1 MSAGDED
8 DDRTRI
14 RPQEPPQPPPQ
25 AEVDD
30 VPTQQATFAMAPTL
44 FGAEPPTPLAQHENG
59 LPVGTK
65 LDEFEITALLG
76 EGGFGIVYLATD
88 HILERSVALK
98 EYMPSSLA
106 ARSGASQVQVKSE
119 RHRETFEA
127 GLRSFVNEAKLLA
140 KFDHPA
146 LVKVYRFWEANGTAY
161 MVMPYY
167 EGRTLKD
174 VLREL
179 PAPPD
184 EAWLAAMLSPLCE
197 ALAVLHADQCYHRD
211 IAPDNVMLLGGSH
224 QRPLLLD
231 FGAARRV
238 IGDMTQALTVI
249 LKPGYAPV
257 EQYAEVPDMRQGPWT
272 DVYALAAVIYGAIIG
287 KTPPPSVGR
296 LLADHYVPLVQ
307 AAAGRGYSERFL
319 AAVDHALSVRPEQ
332 RPQSVAEFARELGLA
347 AGARHAGGSAR
358 PAPAAAGPAQ
368 ATPSATDSDD
378 PKRRWPVWAAA
389 GAALSLLVL
398 VLVYWNDVINL
409 EPIQPAATAQPPA
422 AAPGESSSAPPAATT
437 VAAPPAAAV
446 FDVAAEFDRVA
457 RASSPAFGL
466 RASADKAVLR
476 IGVDQLS
483 FRVRAERE
491 GYLYVLAHGSDG
503 TLMQLYPNT
512 ESGAIRLRPGEEL
525 ALPKRPIVFDVTDP
539 PGPGQLLVIVSPRQR
554 DLSALDP
561 RAEGAFRSF
570 PTGAAAASLAA
581 AYKGSTP
588 LLAGRAVCPSGQDC
602 VDEYGATVLSVD
614 VVR

>member
-1 MSAGDED
+1 MTPGDD
-8 DDRTRI
+8 NDRTRI
-14 RPQEPPQPPPQ
+14 EPHATGAPATPPDAFEPP
-25 AEVDD
+25 
-30 VPTQQATFAMAPTL
+30 TMAMAPTL
-44 FGAEPPTPLAQHENG
+44 FGNEAPTPAPTADHGNG
-59 LPVGTK
+59 LPIGTQ
-65 LDEFEITALLG
+65 LDEFEITSLLG

-106 ARSGASQVQVKSE
+106 ARTETSQVQVKSE

-146 LVKVYRFWEANGTAY
+146 LVKVYRFWEANSTAY

-174 VLREL
+174 VLRGL

-184 EAWLAAMLSPLCE
+184 EAWLCALLAPLTE

-224 QRPLLLD
+224 LRPLLLD

-249 LKPGYAPV
+249 LKPGYAPI
-257 EQYAEVPDMRQGPWT
+257 EQYAEVPGMRQGPWT
-272 DVYALAAVIYGAIIG
+272 DVYALAAVVYAAIMG
-287 KTPPPSVGR
+287 RTPPPSVGR
-296 LLADHYVPLVQ
+296 LMADHYVPLVE

-319 AAVDHALSVRPEQ
+319 AAVDHALTVRPEQ
-332 RPQSVAEFARELGLA
+332 RTQTVADFARELGLTVSA
-347 AGARHAGGSAR
+347 RHMSAATAPPAPGVAGAVGNADNTK
-358 PAPAAAGPAQ
+358 PAPASVVKRLWPAGLAVGV
-368 ATPSATDSDD
+368 T
-378 PKRRWPVWAAA
+378 
-389 GAALSLLVL
+389 LLVALAVFWRDL
-398 VLVYWNDVINL
+398 VTPIPV
-409 EPIQPAATAQPPA
+409 EPVPVTQAPVQP
-422 AAPGESSSAPPAATT
+422 GPAATT
-437 VAAPPAAAV
+437 PPAIPTPAGLV
-446 FDVAAEFDRVA
+446 PSDRFDVPAEFDRVV
-457 RASSPAFGL
+457 RASTPGFGM
-466 RASADKAVLR
+466 RASADKSVLR

-483 FRVRAERE
+483 FKVRSERE

-512 ESGAIRLRPGEEL
+512 ESGAIRLRAGEEL
-525 ALPKRPIVFDVTDP
+525 ALPKRPIVFEATDP
-539 PGPGQLLVIVSPRQR
+539 PGPGQLLVIVSTRQR

-570 PTGAAAASLAA
+570 PTGAPAAALAA

-602 VDEYGATVLSVD
+602 VDEFGAAVLSVD